1 MHKRRDK
8 DVANQVTV
16 HEVVGEVKGR
26 VCVLVDDMIDT
37 GGTICA
43 AADALFAHGAE
54 DVIVTATHGVLSGPA
69 ADRLKNSR
77 VSEFV
82 LTDTLPTPGE
92 LGADLDKITVL
103 SIAPTIAA
111 RSARSSRTARSR
123 ASSTSTDPGGHRSIS
138 CTASP
143 PSKLPQ
149 LLGEGGRTCWGTA
162 VRYRRALRSR
172 PMFGRVT
179 APTAP
184 VLRGVAMADVKLTAE
199 TRTEFGKGAARR
211 IRREKKVPAVVYG
224 HGVDPLH
231 VTLPGHELQLA
242 LRTPNV
248 LLTLDIDGKTQLAIP
263 KAVQRDAIKGFLEHV
278 DLLTVKSGEKVT
290 VEVYVHTEGELAPG
304 SFLLEHVLSTIT
316 VEAEATHIPE
326 SVTVSIAGLEAGA
339 SIAAKD
345 IPLPKGTTLA
355 IDEDAVVLQVLAAQA
370 EEASTEDADG
380 ESAEA

>member
-1 MHKRRDK
+1 
-8 DVANQVTV
+8 
-16 HEVVGEVKGR
+16 
-26 VCVLVDDMIDT
+26 
-37 GGTICA
+37 
-43 AADALFAHGAE
+43 
-54 DVIVTATHGVLSGPA
+54 
-69 ADRLKNSR
+69 
-77 VSEFV
+77 
-82 LTDTLPTPGE
+82 
-92 LGADLDKITVL
+92 
-103 SIAPTIAA
+103 
-111 RSARSSRTARSR
+111 
-123 ASSTSTDPGGHRSIS
+123 
-138 CTASP
+138 
-143 PSKLPQ
+143 
-149 LLGEGGRTCWGTA
+149 
-162 VRYRRALRSR
+162 
-172 PMFGRVT
+172 
-179 APTAP
+179 
-184 VLRGVAMADVKLTAE
+184 MADVKITAE

-211 IRREKKVPAVVYG
+211 IRRDKKVPAVVYG

-231 VTLPGHELQLA
+231 ITLPGHELQLA

-248 LLTLDIDGKTQLAIP
+248 LLTLDIEGKSQLAIP

-370 EEASTEDADG
+370 EEAPAEG
-380 ESAEA
+380 EAEATEA